1 MGQTLKSKMKLSIIV
16 VLLAFAQKIEA
27 KPHSPTFFST
37 VTGRQLQQ
45 EAKISKPCDKNR
57 PDCDKCIKKRNSLIG
72 GRDFADREQV
82 DEESLAM
89 DRRGKR
95 TWHLKQHG
103 SKPLQKTRANED
115 EESFAMDRRGKRTW
129 HLKQHGSKPHQ
140 KTRANEGNDLEV
152 MRWELDCLMCTS
164 GCPGWCNP
172 DSDE

>member
-57 PDCDKCIKKRNSLIG
+57 PDYNECIKKRNSLIG

-82 DEESLAM
+82 DEESLSTN
-89 DRRGKR
+89 RRGMRKK
-95 TWHLKQHG
+95 HQKQHG
-103 SKPLQKTRANED
+103 SKPLQKTRANEVD
-115 EESFAMDRRGKRTW
+115 ESALEKDRRLHCSCCFSQRCSGP
-129 HLKQHGSKPHQ
+129 LK
-140 KTRANEGNDLEV
+140 AI
-152 MRWELDCLMCTS
+152 C
-164 GCPGWCNP
+164 GC
-172 DSDE
+172 